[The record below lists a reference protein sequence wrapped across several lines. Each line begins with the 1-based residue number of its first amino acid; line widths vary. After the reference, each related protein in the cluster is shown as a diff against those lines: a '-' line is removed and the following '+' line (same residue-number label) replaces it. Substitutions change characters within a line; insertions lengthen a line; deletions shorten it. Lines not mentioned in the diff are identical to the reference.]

1 MIKKIKFRHKERD
14 IIVKWI
20 LLNTLGER
28 TTRIGEGHR
37 KTAHQIQTTLEKS
50 FHQQFGEMKARLK
63 GQEKQF

>member
-28 TTRIGEGHR
+28 TTRIVEGHR
-37 KTAHQIQTTLEKS
+37 KTAHQI
-50 FHQQFGEMKARLK
+50 
-63 GQEKQF
+63 